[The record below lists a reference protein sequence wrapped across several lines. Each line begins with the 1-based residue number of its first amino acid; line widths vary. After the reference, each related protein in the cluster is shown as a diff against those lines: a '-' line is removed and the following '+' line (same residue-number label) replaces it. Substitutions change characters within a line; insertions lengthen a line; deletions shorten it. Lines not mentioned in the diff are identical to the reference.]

1 MKKLIINL
9 LLFLFIAGPFCPLAA
24 MGKEAKAGMSGTSKG
39 EVQLEKRENQDGKKV
54 KIWSLG
60 PARAISHSS
69 SASRD
74 TFVMA
79 MHVVPRAIL
88 TAGAELGLFALRG
101 AGMTWRLGFHGMFEI
116 YSKEKTTSFAGY
128 PISDIHFYR
137 GVGGYSL
144 AWSLDRLTQRWLGPG
159 SALETTLTV
168 RHESEHYTGSNEGGE
183 GLDYGDFP
191 YAGDFIMLDLAARWR
206 LGKWDLLAR
215 LQHKFFFPGRSA
227 YTHGPGAD
235 LHVRWRALRGLN
247 PFVSIFAEYTR
258 GARRA
263 GRPRYPDA
271 YLVRCLFGVII
282 PSPLGGI
289 YLYLSGDV
297 GHRKGLAAYTEEAT
311 FGLGFRI
318 AFL

>member
-206 LGKWDLLAR
+206 LGNGISWRAFSTSSSFPAAPPTPTAR
-215 LQHKFFFPGRSA
+215 APTSTSAGAPCGGSTPLCRSSRS
-227 YTHGPGAD
+227 TPGAP
-235 LHVRWRALRGLN
+235 GG
-247 PFVSIFAEYTR
+247 P
-258 GARRA
+258 A
-263 GRPRYPDA
+263 GRA
-271 YLVRCLFGVII
+271 I
-282 PSPLGGI
+282 PMPTWCVAC
-289 YLYLSGDV
+289 SG
-297 GHRKGLAAYTEEAT
+297 
-311 FGLGFRI
+311 
-318 AFL
+318 